1 MREDLVLTIEM
12 DNLYEPKVWTE
23 VVPLSLFNPMET
35 NLEKKGMLVA
45 FSFLPNLSLLGIN
58 HEVIFFVETSEEMA
72 KDHRLDEIKSSIASI
87 IQSLNK
93 FSYLQI
99 VGFGKTSKFLFKES
113 VPANPKNI
121 LKASG
126 DLKLIEVDGPSDQT
140 NLLDPLEQVLSKPV
154 IKGFAR
160 TVFSKKIYFI
170 SFSIFYIYFLFS
182 VLCIQQIQ

>member
-1 MREDLVLTIEM
+1 M
-12 DNLYEPKVWTE
+12 DNIYEPKVWSE
-23 VVPLSLFNPMET
+23 VVPFSLFNPLET

-72 KDHRLDEIKSSIASI
+72 IDNRLEEIKSSIASI

-99 VGFGKTSKFLFKES
+99 VGFGKSSKFLFSES
-113 VPANPKNI
+113 QQATPKNI

-126 DLKLIEVDGPSDQT
+126 DLKKLEIDGNSEQV
-140 NLLDPLEQVLSKPV
+140 NLFDPLQQVLSKPV

-160 TVFSKKIYFI
+160 TVFSKRF
-170 SFSIFYIYFLFS
+170 FFLF
-182 VLCIQQIQ
+182 